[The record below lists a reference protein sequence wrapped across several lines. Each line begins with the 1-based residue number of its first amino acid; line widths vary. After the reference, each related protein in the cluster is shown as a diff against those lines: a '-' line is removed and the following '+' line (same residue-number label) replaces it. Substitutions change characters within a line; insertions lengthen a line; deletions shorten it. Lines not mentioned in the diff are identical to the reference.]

1 MFVAGRGWMLRRMG
15 LLQREK
21 NQKLSH
27 PDSSSPKSIR
37 QRPTRHFHPEQLFWR
52 RTPRMALGPT
62 LPNTSKFFPK
72 ASWPSGI

>member
-37 QRPTRHFHPEQLFWR
+37 QRPPGTTAQNNRFGGV
-52 RTPRMALGPT
+52 PRA
-62 LPNTSKFFPK
+62 
-72 ASWPSGI
+72 WP